1 MTDLTDHS
9 NKNFQIV
16 HEGLWVTESLFLL
29 RKIFC
34 KIDHVQKKSHR
45 LSVTL
50 FFKNYLQELLFRRF
64 TFKSGH
70 MNVRRTSAN
79 HFTWT

>member
-1 MTDLTDHS
+1 MTDLTDRS

-16 HEGLWVTESLFLL
+16 HEGLWVTESLFWL

-34 KIDHVQKKSHR
+34 KIDHVQKESHR

-50 FFKNYLQELLFRRF
+50 FF
-64 TFKSGH
+64 
-70 MNVRRTSAN
+70 
-79 HFTWT
+79 